1 MLYLCSVQQYGR
13 DDTICALSTGRGGAL
28 GLIRISGKDAL
39 TVASTVFSQS
49 LLEANGY
56 KAYFGKLLDGTEVL
70 DECIA
75 TVFLG
80 PSSFTG
86 EDTVEFAVHGSPY
99 ITERLLQLLTEN
111 GASMA
116 LPGEFTMRAY
126 LNGKMDLAQAEAIG
140 DLITSSNKAS
150 HKLAFG
156 QMKGRLSQEIDSL
169 RSELLH
175 FASMI
180 ELELDFGEEDVEFAS
195 RPELQRLVDQLN
207 THIAKLLH
215 SFRFGNAIHKGIPV
229 AIVGE
234 PNAGKST
241 LLNQLLE
248 DERAIVSDIPG
259 TTRDS
264 IEERLHIEDVEF
276 RFMDTAGIRDTQDKV
291 ERIGIDRSYAK
302 AKEAAIVLFLVPAS
316 QIDLK
321 EVHLQIQQLKDH
333 SNDQEKKVLL
343 VINKTDLS
351 PEAAEIELQVSDT
364 IAISAK
370 DGTGLDKLRAALI
383 EFVQE
388 KGWTGDEVMIT
399 NVRHAAALQKALESL
414 ERVNEGLQNGLSGD
428 LLALDIRQA
437 LRHLASILGEIDTEE
452 ILGHIFS
459 SFCIG
464 K

>member
-1 MLYLCSVQQYGR
+1 M
-13 DDTICALSTGRGGAL
+13 
-28 GLIRISGKDAL
+28 IRVSGKEAL

-56 KAYFGKLLDGTEVL
+56 KAYFGKLMDGNEVL

-229 AIVGE
+229 AILGE

-248 DERAIVSDIPG
+248 DERAIVSDVPG
-259 TTRDS
+259 TTRDT

-276 RFMDTAGIRDTQDKV
+276 RFIDTAGIRDTQDQV
-291 ERIGIDRSYAK
+291 ERIGIDRSFAK
-302 AKEAAIVLFLVPAS
+302 AREAAIVLFLVPAPEL
-316 QIDLK
+316 DLK
-321 EVHLQIQQLKDH
+321 KVHQQIEDIRSQSEDP
-333 SNDQEKKVLL
+333 EKKILL
-343 VINKTDLS
+343 VINKSDLAPS
-351 PEAAEIELQVSDT
+351 NTVESEIRDVVS
-364 IAISAK
+364 ISAK

-383 EFVQE
+383 QFVRE

-399 NVRHAAALQKALESL
+399 NVRHAEALQKALESL
-414 ERVNEGLQNGLSGD
+414 ERVNEGLQTGLSGD